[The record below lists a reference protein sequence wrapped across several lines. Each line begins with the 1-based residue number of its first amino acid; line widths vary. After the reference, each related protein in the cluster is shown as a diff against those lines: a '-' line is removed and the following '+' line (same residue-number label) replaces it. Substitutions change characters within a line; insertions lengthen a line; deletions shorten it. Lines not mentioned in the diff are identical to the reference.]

1 MPESV
6 LTQTVPAVLAGG
18 GGFEGLLVVEAGVV
32 LLDALEVLDEL
43 DGAGEL
49 AGAGAAVGVGLG
61 AGAEF
66 ALAAEVE
73 GAGDEDEGVEADSL
87 ASLFFERLLFLVAP
101 ESVAELSAA

>member
-32 LLDALEVLDEL
+32 FLDALDEL
-43 DGAGEL
+43 DGAAEL

-66 ALAAEVE
+66 ELAAEVG
-73 GAGDEDEGVEADSL
+73 GAGDEDEGVDADSL

-101 ESVAELSAA
+101 ESAAELSAA